1 MNLPNSSA
9 GIERKPG
16 ESTRTGERLPMDT
29 GNGKDSKYTPAV
41 LLTML
46 ALVAYQSGDDAQNF
60 AGGR

>member
-1 MNLPNSSA
+1 
-9 GIERKPG
+9 
-16 ESTRTGERLPMDT
+16 MDT

-41 LLTML
+41 FLTML